1 MNRVKLIIVALIAAC
16 IPMHAQTID
25 LSGEWKF
32 KMDPDAVGQAEG
44 WFAEYDFD
52 ELVSLPGS
60 MMTNGKGFDV
70 TAETKFVMTIH
81 DGFPYYTSDEYLQ
94 YRREGNVKIPFALQP
109 YKYYTGQ
116 AWYNRGVDIP
126 DDWKNKTIS
135 LTIERCHWKS
145 TLYIDGK
152 PAGSKNDLCAPQH
165 YDVSGLLTPGRHQIT
180 ICVDNRILDVDPGV
194 DSHSVS
200 DHTQGN
206 WNGMA
211 GKIILSARPKTFIDR
226 IDVYPELSKGTLLA
240 DVTVINSENTPR
252 KATLT
257 VGGTVIRKEFTP
269 GPNTLKITLPLE
281 KNVEYWDEFNPK
293 LYTLRSE
300 LKYGRQKDS
309 LSVSYG
315 CREWDT
321 SEGVL
326 KLNGH
331 PAFMRGNVDCCAFP
345 LTGFPPTDTDSWKQ
359 IFQIYKDYGL
369 NHARFHSWCPPEAAF
384 QAADEMGIY
393 CYVEC
398 SSWANWSVT
407 IGDGRAID
415 SFIYKEAEAIVR
427 EFGNHPSFCMMS
439 YGNEPGGR
447 KCNDFLTD
455 FVRYW
460 QEKDNRRIYTGG
472 AGWPFVECSDWQCD
486 YSPRIQGWG
495 EGIESIINAEEPS
508 TAYDWYDRISE
519 SGKPVISHEIG
530 QWCVYPDFKEMEQY
544 KGVYAPRNFEI
555 FREKME
561 ANGLLKYQED
571 FLRASGKLQS
581 ICYKADIEAA
591 LRTRDMGGF
600 ELLGLNDFPGQGTAL
615 VGVVNVFWKDKG
627 YITGKEFSE
636 FCGPLVPLARMDH
649 LIFKNSEIF
658 KADIEIANYERTAEF
673 PTIWS
678 ITDEDGKVLGS
689 GVFGPSRIQVSNCQ
703 HVGEISFPLSGIRK
717 AEKLVLKVEA
727 RGHCNRWNFWVYPDR
742 MADIPDVASVLV
754 TDTLDSAVLDYLG
767 KGGKVLLS
775 LGRGKVAEGMGG
787 EVEVGFSSIFWNTA
801 WTDGC
806 APHTLGILCDPQSPV
821 LNEFPTDEHCDY
833 QWQDAMSH
841 CSVIRY
847 DKISERIEPSVRVI
861 DDWFTARPLAMMF
874 EVKTGGGSL
883 FISGVDL
890 INDMDRRTST
900 AQLKYSIL
908 KYMTSGEF
916 DPEIEVDIRSIMNI
930 TH

>member
-1 MNRVKLIIVALIAAC
+1 MSRVGIFIVALTAAS

-32 KMDPDAVGQAEG
+32 KMDPGAVGQAEE
-44 WFAEYDFD
+44 WFAEYDFG
-52 ELVSLPGS
+52 EHVSLPGS
-60 MMTNGKGFDV
+60 MMTNGKGYDV

-81 DGFPYYTSDEYLQ
+81 DGFPYYTSDEYEQ

-109 YKYYTGQ
+109 CKYYTGQ
-116 AWYNRGVDIP
+116 AWYNREVEIP
-126 DDWKNKTIS
+126 DEWKNKAIS

-152 PAGSKNDLCAPQH
+152 FAGSMNDLCTPQH
-165 YDVSGLLTPGRHQIT
+165 YDISRLLTPGHHQIT
-180 ICVDNRILDVDPGV
+180 ICVDNRILEVDPGV

-211 GKIILSARPKTFIDR
+211 GKIFLSARPKTFIDR
-226 IDVYPELSKGTLLA
+226 IDVYPELSKGFLLA
-240 DVTVINSENTPR
+240 DVTVINSEDTPR
-252 KATLT
+252 NAKLT
-257 VGGTVIRKEFTP
+257 VGGTVIRKDFIP
-269 GPNTLKITLPLE
+269 GLNNVKITLPLG
-281 KNVEYWDEFNPK
+281 KDVEYWDEFNPK
-293 LYTLRSE
+293 FYTLRSE

-345 LTGFPPTDTDSWKQ
+345 LTGFPPTDTDSWRQ
-359 IFQIYKDYGL
+359 IFQKYKDYGL
-369 NHARFHSWCPPEAAF
+369 NHVRFHSWCPPEAAF

-398 SSWANWSVT
+398 SSWANWSTT
-407 IGDGRAID
+407 IGDDRAID
-415 SFIYKEAEAIVR
+415 TFIYKEAEAIVR

-447 KCNDFLTD
+447 KCNDFLTN

-495 EGIESIINAEEPS
+495 EGVESIINAEEPS
-508 TAYDWYDRISE
+508 TSYDWYSRISE

-530 QWCVYPDFKEMEQY
+530 QWCAYPDFKEMEQY
-544 KGVYAPRNFEI
+544 KGVYSPKNFEI
-555 FREKME
+555 FRDRME
-561 ANGLLKYQED
+561 ANGLLQYQED

-591 LRTRDMGGF
+591 LRTKDMGGF
-600 ELLGLNDFPGQGTAL
+600 ELLGLNDFPGQGTAP

-627 YITGKEFSE
+627 YISGKEFSE

-649 LIFKNSEIF
+649 LIFNNSEVF
-658 KADIEIANYERTAEF
+658 KADIEIANYECTAEF

-678 ITDEDGKVLGS
+678 IVDENGIVLGN
-689 GVFGPSRIQVSNCQ
+689 GVFGPTKIQVGNCQ
-703 HVGEISFPLSGIRK
+703 HVGEISFPLTGIRK

-742 MADIPDVASVLV
+742 MADIPDVESVLV
-754 TDTLDSAVLDYLG
+754 TDTLDSAVLNYLG
-767 KGGKVLLS
+767 QGGKVLLS

-806 APHTLGILCDPQSPV
+806 PPHTLGILCDPQSSV
-821 LNEFPTDEHCDY
+821 LNEFPTDEYCDY

-841 CSVIRY
+841 CSAIRY
-847 DKISERIEPSVRVI
+847 DKISERIEPSVRII

-874 EVKTGGGSL
+874 EVKAGGGSL

-890 INDMDRRTST
+890 INDMERRTST

-916 DPEIEVDIRSIMNI
+916 DPETEVDIRSIMNI